1 MTTAVAPTI
10 PPAASPALDAF
21 RDALVNADAANIACI
36 AVYGSAARGRYDADT
51 SDLNVVVALRDAGG
65 AAVLRI
71 AGAIHDGERE
81 SRIETMIF
89 AESELAGLAA
99 SFPTKI
105 LDIQRRHVV
114 LFGTDLFSGI
124 TVARDDIRR
133 RAEQELRNLALRLRR
148 RLVAARS
155 DDHALALAAD
165 DAAATLAVNLRAL
178 LYLRAEV
185 SDEFQP
191 TLAIFE
197 RASALFGLDPTILQA
212 IKRVH
217 KNDERSMSA
226 EQFGRVVDV
235 VSSAAE
241 VAASLR

>member
-1 MTTAVAPTI
+1 MTTAVAPNI
-10 PPAASPALDAF
+10 PPAASPDHDAF
-21 RDALVNADAANIACI
+21 RDALVKADAANVVCI
-36 AVYGSAARGRYDADT
+36 AVYGSAARGRYDPDT
-51 SDLNVVVALRDAGG
+51 SDLNVAVALRDAGG

-71 AGAIHDGERE
+71 AQAVHDAERE

-89 AESELAGLAA
+89 AEKELAGLAA

-114 LFGTDLFSGI
+114 LHGTDLFVGI
-124 TVARDDIRR
+124 TVERDDIRR

-148 RLVAARS
+148 RLVAARA

-178 LYLRAEV
+178 LYLRGEV

-197 RASALFGLDPTILQA
+197 RAGALFGLDASVLQT

-217 KNDERSMSA
+217 KNDEHSMSA
-226 EQFGRVVDV
+226 DQFGRVIDV

>member
-1 MTTAVAPTI
+1 
-10 PPAASPALDAF
+10 
-21 RDALVNADAANIACI
+21 
-36 AVYGSAARGRYDADT
+36 VYGSAARGRYDADT
-51 SDLNVVVALRDAGG
+51 SDLNVIVALHDASG

-71 AGAIHDGERE
+71 AEAVHDAERQ

-89 AESELAGLAA
+89 AETELAGLAT

-148 RLVAARS
+148 RFVAARK
-155 DDHALALAAD
+155 DNHALALAAD

-178 LYLRAEV
+178 LYLRGDV

-197 RASALFGLDPTILQA
+197 RAGSLFGLDTSVLGA
-212 IKRVH
+212 IKRIH

-226 EQFGRVVDV
+226 DQFANVIDV

-241 VAASLR
+241 AAASLR

>member
-1 MTTAVAPTI
+1 
-10 PPAASPALDAF
+10 
-21 RDALVNADAANIACI
+21 
-36 AVYGSAARGRYDADT
+36 
-51 SDLNVVVALRDAGG
+51 LNVALALRDAGG

-71 AGAIHDGERE
+71 ASVLHDAERE

-114 LFGTDLFSGI
+114 LFGNDLFAGI
-124 TVARDDIRR
+124 TVSRDDIRR

-148 RLVAARS
+148 RLVAAS
-155 DDHALALAAD
+155 TDHNALALAAD
-165 DAAATLAVNLRAL
+165 DAASTLAVNLRAL
-178 LYLRAEV
+178 LYLRGEV

-197 RASALFGLDPTILQA
+197 RAGAAFGLDTATLGA
-212 IKRVH
+212 VKRIH
-217 KNDERSMSA
+217 ENDERAMSSD
-226 EQFGRVVDV
+226 EFGRVIDV
-235 VSSAAE
+235 VSRAAE
-241 VAASLR
+241 VAATLG